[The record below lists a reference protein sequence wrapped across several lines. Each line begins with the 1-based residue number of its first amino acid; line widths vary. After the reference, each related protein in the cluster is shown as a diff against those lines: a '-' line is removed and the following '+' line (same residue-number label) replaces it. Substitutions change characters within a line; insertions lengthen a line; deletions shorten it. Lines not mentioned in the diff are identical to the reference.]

1 MRRKTIVT
9 AVLATA
15 LVAGGAAIAVHQ
27 INGARADEPAFRTA
41 VVSRERISSVVTA
54 TGTLSPVKLVQVGSQ
69 VSGRLLELNA
79 DFNTQVKKG
88 DVIAKIDPQLF
99 ESEVERAN
107 ANLTSARANQV
118 KAEAALADARLNA
131 IRSTALLEKG
141 VLPKADADT
150 AVSNEKSMR
159 ASVTAAKAAVEQ
171 AKAAVSQAKVNLGYT
186 TIVSPIDGV
195 VISRDVDVGQT
206 VAASL
211 SAPTLF
217 TIAEDLRAMEVHT
230 SVAESDLGTLTEGL
244 KVTFTVDAF
253 PQERFR
259 GVVAQIRN
267 KATTT
272 QNVVTYDAVV
282 RVDNPELKLRPGMTA
297 NVTFLVAQADNA
309 LVVPSTAL
317 RFAPAGEAAPVRR
330 GARRVWVLD
339 GVTPRPVEVTTGI
352 SDGRKTEISGGD
364 LAEGAQVIVA
374 AGGTLAPAAESN
386 NGQQNQQQRPA
397 GGNRGGVAGA
407 GRGLGGL

>member
-1 MRRKTIVT
+1 MRRKKLIT
-9 AVLATA
+9 AVVAAA

-27 INGARADEPAFRTA
+27 VTSASAHEPPFRTA
-41 VVSRERISSVVTA
+41 AVTRERISSVVTA
-54 TGTLSPVKLVQVGSQ
+54 TGTLSPLKMVQVGSQ
-69 VSGRLLELNA
+69 VSGRVLELNA
-79 DFNTQVKKG
+79 DFNSQVKKG
-88 DVIAKIDPQLF
+88 DVIARLEPQLLA
-99 ESEVERAN
+99 SEVERAE
-107 ANLTSARANQV
+107 ANLTSARANLV
-118 KAEAALADARLNA
+118 KAQAALADARLNA
-131 IRSTALLEKG
+131 TRSTALLERG

-150 AVSNEKSMR
+150 AVSAEKSAR
-159 ASVTAAKAAVEQ
+159 ASVTAAAAAVEQ

-230 SVAESDLGTLTEGL
+230 SVAESDLGVLADGM

-259 GVVAQIRN
+259 GVVSQIRN

-297 NVTFLVAQADNA
+297 NVTFVVAERSDA

-317 RFAPAGEAAPVRR
+317 RFTPAGEAAPVRR
-330 GARRVWVLD
+330 GARRVWVLEA
-339 GVTPRPVEVTTGI
+339 GVPRAVEVTTGI
-352 SDGRKTEISGGD
+352 TDNRRTEIVDGE

-374 AGGTLAPAAESN
+374 AAGAPAA
-386 NGQQNQQQRPA
+386 GPA
-397 GGNRGGVAGA
+397 GNEGGA
-407 GRGLGGL
+407 GGQPQRAGGGNGSGARRAMRGF